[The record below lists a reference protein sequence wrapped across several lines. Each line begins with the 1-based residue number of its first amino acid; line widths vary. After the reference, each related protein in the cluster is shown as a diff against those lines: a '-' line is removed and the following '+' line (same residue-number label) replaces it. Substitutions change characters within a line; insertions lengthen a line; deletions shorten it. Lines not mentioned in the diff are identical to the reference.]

1 MPIFKCGPFFAAAIA
16 ALRPAKPEP
25 QIIKSNSTESTI
37 LRQTC
42 LGRDKY
48 VVIVRHDPK
57 SSYISLVISLVM
69 ISEWFQR
76 VGSSVPRGF
85 SRYFILELLK
95 KKEQTGKEI
104 IDYAVEQSNGI
115 WKPSPGLIYPLL
127 GRLLDEGLI
136 QETKDGKYQ
145 LTKKGAETAQDVDK
159 VNDIVKKQL
168 DVLFRLGNVGRFVA
182 MDLLEKI
189 SSMGAILSSNVANMT
204 TEETEKYR
212 KFLQEELKK
221 IDAKDVKKKGKE
233 IKIE

>member
-1 MPIFKCGPFFAAAIA
+1 
-16 ALRPAKPEP
+16 
-25 QIIKSNSTESTI
+25 
-37 LRQTC
+37 
-42 LGRDKY
+42 
-48 VVIVRHDPK
+48 
-57 SSYISLVISLVM
+57 M

-95 KKEQTGKEI
+95 KKSHSGKEI

-136 QETKDGKYQ
+136 EEDSDGKYQ
-145 LTKKGAETAQDVDK
+145 LTRKGKETAEDVDK

-182 MDLLEKI
+182 MDLIEKI
-189 SSMGAILSSNVANMT
+189 SSMGAILSSNIANMT
-204 TEETEKYR
+204 EDETKKY
-212 KFLQEELKK
+212 KDFLESELKK
-221 IDAKDVKKKGKE
+221 IQEKEVKTKGKQ
-233 IKIE
+233 IRID

>member
-1 MPIFKCGPFFAAAIA
+1 
-16 ALRPAKPEP
+16 
-25 QIIKSNSTESTI
+25 
-37 LRQTC
+37 
-42 LGRDKY
+42 
-48 VVIVRHDPK
+48 
-57 SSYISLVISLVM
+57 M

-95 KKEQTGKEI
+95 KKPHTGKEI
-104 IDYAVEQSNGI
+104 INYAEEQSNGI

-136 QETKDGKYQ
+136 DETEDGRYQ
-145 LTKKGAETAQDVDK
+145 LTEKGKETAQDVDK

-182 MDLLEKI
+182 MDMLEKI
-189 SSMGAILSSNVANMT
+189 SAMGSILSSNFENMT
-204 TEETEKYR
+204 NEETKRYR
-212 KFLQEELKK
+212 EFLESELKK
-221 IDAKDVKKKGKE
+221 IEGQTSKENGKK

>member
-1 MPIFKCGPFFAAAIA
+1 
-16 ALRPAKPEP
+16 
-25 QIIKSNSTESTI
+25 
-37 LRQTC
+37 
-42 LGRDKY
+42 
-48 VVIVRHDPK
+48 
-57 SSYISLVISLVM
+57 M

-95 KKEQTGKEI
+95 KKPHTGKEI

-127 GRLLDEGLI
+127 GRLLDEELI
-136 QETKDGKYQ
+136 EETKDGKYQ
-145 LTKKGAETAQDVDK
+145 LTKKGVKTAEDVDK
-159 VNDIVKKQL
+159 INDIVKKQL

-189 SSMGAILSSNVANMT
+189 STIGSILSSNVTNMT
-204 TEETEKYR
+204 DEETQKYR
-212 KFLQEELKK
+212 KFLEDELKK
-221 IDAKDVKKKGKE
+221 IDENSVKKKGKE

>member
-1 MPIFKCGPFFAAAIA
+1 
-16 ALRPAKPEP
+16 
-25 QIIKSNSTESTI
+25 
-37 LRQTC
+37 
-42 LGRDKY
+42 
-48 VVIVRHDPK
+48 
-57 SSYISLVISLVM
+57 VISLVM

-95 KKEQTGKEI
+95 EKNRTGKEI

-136 QETKDGKYQ
+136 EESKDGKYQ
-145 LTKKGAETAQDVDK
+145 LTKKGSDTAQDVDK
-159 VNDIVKKQL
+159 VNDIIKKQL

-189 SSMGAILSSNVANMT
+189 FSMGSVLSANISHM
-204 TEETEKYR
+204 TEEETKKYKTFLEDELEKI
-212 KFLQEELKK
+212 KEQE
-221 IDAKDVKKKGKE
+221 KKKKSRR